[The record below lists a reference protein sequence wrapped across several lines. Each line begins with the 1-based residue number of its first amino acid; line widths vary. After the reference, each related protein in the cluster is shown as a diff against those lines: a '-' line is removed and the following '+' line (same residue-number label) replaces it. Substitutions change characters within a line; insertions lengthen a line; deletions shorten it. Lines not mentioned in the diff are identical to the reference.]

1 LPSSLPQSD
10 NQNLDDAILAGDLDE
25 MMAELTPL
33 LRSDDDGER
42 HSDSN
47 ANFVL
52 ENDQEERPT
61 HSGGLQSKETEERG
75 DEECDGSTTDSAS
88 EDEEYC
94 IYLATL

>member
-1 LPSSLPQSD
+1 LPQPD
-10 NQNLDDAILAGDLDE
+10 DQTLDDAILAGELDE

-33 LRSDDDGER
+33 LRSDNDGER
-42 HSDSN
+42 HSDRT

-61 HSGGLQSKETEERG
+61 HSGGLQSKSTEEG
-75 DEECDGSTTDSAS
+75 SDEDCGESTSGSCS

-94 IYLATL
+94 KSLVTL